1 MLEKENLSKES
12 IKDFKMGQDLFNENE
27 EPEPISLDTVTVSE
41 DSQQL
46 DFVDPEN
53 FLFIDSVKN
62 KREQKREEK
71 QQKEI
76 SKLPKLCDNIKIE
89 FKDHEA

>member
-1 MLEKENLSKES
+1 MLEQDNLSKES
-12 IKDFKMGQDLFNENE
+12 IKDFEMGQDLFNENE
-27 EPEPISLDTVTVSE
+27 EPEPISLDTPTVSE

-71 QQKEI
+71 EQKEK
-76 SKLPKLCDNIKIE
+76 SKLPKLCDNIKNE

>member
-62 KREQKREEK
+62 KREHKREEK

-76 SKLPKLCDNIKIE
+76 SKLPKLFGCLINS
-89 FKDHEA
+89 